1 MQAYALHQ
9 FWLSALSF
17 WGCIHLH
24 VHGTSA
30 LPERSVDEGLPG
42 NIGRLFSETGYG
54 FDGLSPLGR
63 GKSGINWNE

>member
-1 MQAYALHQ
+1 MQAYALYQ

-17 WGCIHLH
+17 WSCIHLH

-30 LPERSVDEGLPG
+30 LPERTVDEGLPG
-42 NIGRLFSETGYG
+42 SIGRLFSETGFG

-63 GKSGINWNE
+63 GKSVFNWNE